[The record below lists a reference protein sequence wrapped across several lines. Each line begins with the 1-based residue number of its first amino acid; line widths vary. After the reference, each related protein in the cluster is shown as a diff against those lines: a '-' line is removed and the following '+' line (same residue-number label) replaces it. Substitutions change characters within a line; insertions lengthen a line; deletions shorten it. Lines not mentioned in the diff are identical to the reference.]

1 MKKQLC
7 FFAFFFL
14 VFFSNWT
21 FAQSAK
27 PEWLYIIDGYNDTF
41 VSDLEVDKEGNT
53 YLAVNYC
60 GALTVSGLN
69 KKMPPSGHVHGLLIK
84 LNKNGKPLWA
94 HGFKS
99 AYDNRINDLSIAPD
113 GDVLITGFGD
123 GVMSFPGLNDTL
135 KCGREKGKNDYH
147 YPQAVYAARYS
158 PKGERIWVHFWNTGW
173 AEGMSIAANSKE
185 EVYFSFYHRGSLRN
199 KETLIDSFPV
209 TPKLSAMV
217 SYAHI
222 DKDGKLVKIHHFDF
236 QETSSS
242 AHTPHLKFDKDD
254 NLYMYGA
261 FKGKVKFSEKDSLTN
276 DGYYESNDSYLVKF
290 NPAGNLLWKKRIG
303 GQNGQWIK
311 EIQFADDGSIYAT
324 GEYSFECTIGDGISL
339 SQKSKYEY
347 KSGDSFMYFKLNADG
362 ELVFTRFEE
371 KGNYG
376 TYFTARSIGLDPNGE
391 SHIVGY
397 YTDTIQFEGF
407 FLPGISRT
415 NQMFYSRW
423 QEDKLLELENVGNS
437 NRYGLSPMRIGFG
450 PTGQFAVTGVYNDKS
465 CSINIQGQE
474 KKFGKYEYGNAT
486 FVYGGSVPVI
496 RKTEPSLL
504 ATKTIRFNHLETLK
518 PLLACLKPKESTLPN
533 IWFPTTDSIPSRET
547 WLSESPC
554 GREIVQLEAS
564 LYPNPSAGQSTLKLN
579 GMMGGQVQLDVFS
592 ENGALLFSKRITV
605 PSEEYLQDLNL
616 SSAAPGIYF
625 VRIVHGGFE
634 KAIRMVK
641 I

>member
-1 MKKQLC
+1 MNKQYC
-7 FFAFFFL
+7 FFAFFLFI
-14 VFFSNWT
+14 FFSNWV
-21 FAQSAK
+21 FAQNAK

-60 GALTVSGLN
+60 GALTLSGLN

-99 AYDNRINDLSIAPD
+99 AYDNRINDLSLAPN

-123 GVMSFPGLNDTL
+123 GVMHFPGLSDTL
-135 KCGREKGKNDYH
+135 KYGRDREKNGYH

-158 PKGERIWVHFWNTGW
+158 TKGERIWVHYWNTGW
-173 AEGMSIAANSKE
+173 AEGMSIAANSKDD
-185 EVYFSFYHRGSLRN
+185 VYFSYYHTGSLRDN
-199 KETLIDSFPV
+199 KTLIDSFPV

-217 SYAHI
+217 SIAHI
-222 DKDGKLVKIHHFDF
+222 DKDGKLAKINHFDF

-242 AHTPHLKFDKDD
+242 AHTPRLKFDQND

-261 FKGKVKFSEKDSLTN
+261 FKGKLKFSEKDSLTN
-276 DGYYESNDSYLVKF
+276 DAYYESNDSYIVKY
-290 NPAGNLLWKKRIG
+290 NPAGEILWKKKIG
-303 GQNGQWIK
+303 GQNGQWVK
-311 EIQFADDGSIYAT
+311 EIQFGEDGSVYAA

-339 SQKSKYEY
+339 TQKSKYEY

-376 TYFTARSIGLDPNGE
+376 TYFTGRSIALDPNGD
-391 SHIVGY
+391 SHIIGF
-397 YTDTIQFEGF
+397 YTDTIQLEEF
-407 FLPGISRT
+407 FLPGIFRT

-423 QEDKLLELENVGNS
+423 QEDKLLELENVGNN
-437 NRYGLSPMRIGFG
+437 NRYALSPTRIGFG
-450 PTGQFAVTGVYNDKS
+450 STGQFAVTGVYNDKS
-465 CSINIQGQE
+465 CSINILGKE

-496 RKTEPSLL
+496 IKSEPVLL
-504 ATKTIRFNHLETLK
+504 ATKTIRSIHLETLK
-518 PLLACLKPKESTLPN
+518 PLLACLKPQEVSIPN
-533 IWFPTTDSIPSRET
+533 IWFPTADSIPTRET

-564 LYPNPSAGQSTLKLN
+564 LFPNPSVGLATLKLN

-592 ENGALLFSKRITV
+592 EYGALLFSQRITV
-605 PSEEYLQDLNL
+605 PNNEYLQDMNL
-616 SSAAPGIYF
+616 SSSAPGIYF